1 MRIWKLRSG
10 LLQPASP
17 VSTAFLREGRNSS
30 DAAWTQDDGLDLPQQ
45 ACWRCFMIKA
55 GLSPTRLRRK
65 VLALCAEANY
75 VGDLISELADEAR
88 DQQKVLLLSR
98 DEPTESPSKRLAP
111 RSLATSSRLMRAR
124 RTDDVTLTLQ
134 PSVCPRPRR
143 AMMHDSAPRL
153 VTTADLGARLAAVN
167 WFAVKAVLG
176 VLVRSLQSAKSPTG
190 ASDDSE
196 RTRDQ

>member
-75 VGDLISELADEAR
+75 VGDLISELAHEAR
-88 DQQKVLLLSR
+88 DQQQALLLAGRAHRIAIEAVSPEIFGHVFAA
-98 DEPTESPSKRLAP
+98 DEGEE
-111 RSLATSSRLMRAR
+111 
-124 RTDDVTLTLQ
+124 D
-134 PSVCPRPRR
+134 
-143 AMMHDSAPRL
+143 
-153 VTTADLGARLAAVN
+153 
-167 WFAVKAVLG
+167 
-176 VLVRSLQSAKSPTG
+176 
-190 ASDDSE
+190 
-196 RTRDQ
+196 